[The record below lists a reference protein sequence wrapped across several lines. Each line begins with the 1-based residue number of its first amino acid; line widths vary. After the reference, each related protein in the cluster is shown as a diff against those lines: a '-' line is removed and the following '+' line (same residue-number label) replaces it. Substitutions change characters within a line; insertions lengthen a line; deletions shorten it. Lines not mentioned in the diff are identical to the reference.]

1 MPINGGTGGPHGPRS
16 PTFIS
21 EGAWHPTFFLNIISL
36 SNRIST
42 GASDKVNRLIKK
54 TLQSFRCILSILFLI
69 YSIICNLEV
78 KLSGFHNCLAEYTV
92 RSLSHCYGL
101 LTALRLLNSVA
112 RS

>member
-1 MPINGGTGGPHGPRS
+1 
-16 PTFIS
+16 
-21 EGAWHPTFFLNIISL
+21 L

-92 RSLSHCYGL
+92 RCLSHCYGL

-112 RS
+112 RSWQRWATATLLKRRLRYSYLLNLIAALLHLLLN